1 MTGPDDDTFLQD
13 VGRRLRQARLDCD
26 LTQGELA
33 RLSGISGPA
42 LSLIENGQ
50 RDVRITTLRTIATAL
65 KVDLHTLLEDAP
77 AADDEPGPGEGY
89 DLGGYR

>member
-1 MTGPDDDTFLQD
+1 MSDPDPENFLHG
-13 VGRRLRQARLDCD
+13 VGRRIRETRHECGI
-26 LTQGELA
+26 TQGDLA

-50 RDVRITTLRTIATAL
+50 RDIRLTTLRTIATAL
-65 KVDLHTLLEDAP
+65 KVEIHTLLEDAP
-77 AADDEPGPGEGY
+77 AVQDEPSPDEGY